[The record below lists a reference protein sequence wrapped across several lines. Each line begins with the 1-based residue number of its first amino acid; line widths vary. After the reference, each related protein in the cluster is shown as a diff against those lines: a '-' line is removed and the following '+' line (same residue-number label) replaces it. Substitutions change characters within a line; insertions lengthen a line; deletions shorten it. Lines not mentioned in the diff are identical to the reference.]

1 MTLYRWLPLLIRWSK
16 QWEMRFNAAKCKVIR
31 TTGCIKCHHFYRM
44 DGQILQ
50 EVQKAT
56 YLGVTLCC
64 DLTWSEN
71 IQAVASKAN
80 RMLGFARRNLLGS
93 PKCCK
98 STHLTSKI
106 RYGICI
112 HDMGPLPEEKHWSSQ
127 EGTTENSTMGLLS
140 LQVHHQCDQTPQ
152 RSKLE
157 TIGRLK
163 IEPKTNLIP

>member
-1 MTLYRWLPLLIRWSK
+1 
-16 QWEMRFNAAKCKVIR
+16 MRFKAAKYKVMRI
-31 TTGCIKCHHFYRM
+31 TGGIECHRFYHM

-56 YLGVTLCC
+56 YLGVTLSR

-80 RMLGFARRNLLGS
+80 QMLGFARWNLRGS
-93 PKCCK
+93 PERCK
-98 STHLTSKI
+98 SIYLTSKI

-112 HDMGPLPEEKHWSSQ
+112 HDMGSLPEERHWSPR
-127 EGTTENSTMGLLS
+127 EDTTESSTMGVLG

-157 TIGRLK
+157 TIGRPAT
-163 IEPKTNLIP
+163 EPKTNLIP